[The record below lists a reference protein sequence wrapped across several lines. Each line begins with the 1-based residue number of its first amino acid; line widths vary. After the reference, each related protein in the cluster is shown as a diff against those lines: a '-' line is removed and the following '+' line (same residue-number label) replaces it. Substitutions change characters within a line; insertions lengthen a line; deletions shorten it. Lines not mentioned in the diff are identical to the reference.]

1 MITQDTILAELTLTF
16 RDIFRDSRIVLR
28 PDSTPD
34 TIAGWDS
41 FKYVSI
47 LVALEAAYNVEL
59 DGPELDHV
67 QNVGEL
73 VALIQSKAQKVL
85 S

>member
-1 MITQDTILAELTLTF
+1 MPTHAEIHDSLTRIF
-16 RDIFRDSRIVLR
+16 RDIFKDPGIVLKA
-28 PDSTPD
+28 DSTPD

-47 LVALEAAYNVEL
+47 LMAIENVYGIEM

-73 VALIQSKAQKVL
+73 VTLIHDKSG
-85 S
+85 